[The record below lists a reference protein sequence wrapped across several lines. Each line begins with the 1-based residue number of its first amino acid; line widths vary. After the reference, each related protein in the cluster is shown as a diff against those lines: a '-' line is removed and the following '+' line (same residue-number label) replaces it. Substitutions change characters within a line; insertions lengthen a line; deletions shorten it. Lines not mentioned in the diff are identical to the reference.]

1 MNKTKT
7 TIAISAI
14 SAMVLVGLIVASV
27 FGWRKYQET
36 KVVAEVKEMQ
46 TKLFDENASRE
57 DREKAMEQMRER
69 RENMTEGQQRAFR
82 EQMMQGFQQRME
94 RRMDEFFALSEE
106 DRVAFLDEE
115 IQQQEARRK
124 EWEQRRAERDQD
136 ADRNRGEGKAD
147 RGGGRGERGGTP
159 EEREARRDEFR
170 RMIGDKTTP
179 EQRAKFQAY
188 REAMQQR
195 REELGLPPG
204 RGWPGGGRPGRR

>member
-1 MNKTKT
+1 
-7 TIAISAI
+7 
-14 SAMVLVGLIVASV
+14 
-27 FGWRKYQET
+27 
-36 KVVAEVKEMQ
+36 
-46 TKLFDENASRE
+46 
-57 DREKAMEQMRER
+57 MEQMRER